1 MPNASPEES
10 RLPQRTQPALLSI
23 GRSRREQ
30 RWLHEPPC
38 GMTCCLSPLEGR
50 SNQSSQN
57 PVPDELSPGCRRAP
71 SPPCPTKPS
80 LRWRHPHPLGR
91 FNTPTSPGM
100 QRQSASCSSGTVCF
114 LLCNS
119 RRFNG
124 SRRSTKQRLISQ
136 LPLQQGRTMTWH
148 RRHKGDARQQLLR
161 RQVGP
166 PFGPF
171 FSFSSFCLDLDT
183 RASTL
188 AVTLITRIQV
198 TL

>member
-91 FNTPTSPGM
+91 FNTP
-100 QRQSASCSSGTVCF
+100 
-114 LLCNS
+114 
-119 RRFNG
+119 
-124 SRRSTKQRLISQ
+124 
-136 LPLQQGRTMTWH
+136 
-148 RRHKGDARQQLLR
+148 LLR
-161 RQVGP
+161 GCRGRVLAAPQELFASSYVIVEGLTGHAEAQSKDSFPNCLCSKVG
-166 PFGPF
+166 
-171 FSFSSFCLDLDT
+171 L
-183 RASTL
+183 
-188 AVTLITRIQV
+188 
-198 TL
+198 